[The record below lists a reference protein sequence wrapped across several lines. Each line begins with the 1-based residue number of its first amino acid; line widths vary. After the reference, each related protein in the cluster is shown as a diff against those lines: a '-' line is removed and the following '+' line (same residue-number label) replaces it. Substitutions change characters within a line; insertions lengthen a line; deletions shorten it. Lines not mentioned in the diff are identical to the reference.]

1 MVEEYIEMIN
11 EKLTAIMDRYTLE
24 NAQYQKECTDA
35 MRYSLMAGGKRIR
48 PVLTL
53 MINDM
58 YKGFTTGAIEAACA
72 VEIIHTF
79 SLIHDDLPCMDNDDV
94 RRGKPACHKAFG
106 EDVALLAGDA
116 LENLAFDVIAGADI
130 DDTKKIKL
138 IKELTQ
144 ATGIYGMI
152 GGQTIDIR
160 NNEAF
165 SKEKLLAMYGM
176 KTGALI
182 KAACKMGCI
191 CASEDYTLALE
202 YAENLG
208 LAYQIIDD
216 ILDITSDEA
225 TLGKPINSDRKQ
237 NKATYPEVFG
247 LEEAYEAAKYYTA
260 QALYAAKSMPDCKE
274 LYDFTMQL
282 LLRKK

>member
-116 LENLAFDVIAGADI
+116 LGY
-130 DDTKKIKL
+130 
-138 IKELTQ
+138 ELTH